1 MSDIRHQYHR
11 LDGWVRGLSRIQHA
25 VLVGLTSALSV
36 LGIGTLMSDSVTF
49 EAVAMGLS
57 MAVVYYAWNPNQ
69 GD

>member
-1 MSDIRHQYHR
+1 MSEIRHQYHR
-11 LDGWVRGLSRIQHA
+11 LDGWMRNLSRIQYA

-36 LGIGTLMSDSVTF
+36 LGIGTLMGDSVTF

-57 MAVVYYAWNPNQ
+57 MTVVYYAWNPNQ